1 MINYKMKKLFFG
13 LLLLIVTG
21 CQSSRSDISEMRI
34 TESSPDHIR
43 IMSTA
48 PFLDTGAGDF
58 TKLEL
63 AGAHCAKYG
72 KYYFFY
78 ASDFNR
84 SGTNYVCGTSPPRS
98 GEVIL
103 TNFVYGAQ
111 TQAVN
116 TVDNKKTCKDFGYK
130 EGTDKF
136 ADCMLELTKLS
147 ARQNHQSPTG
157 NNGVSD
163 AMREANQIE
172 RAKVLL
178 DLGKTLRTPA
188 TPQGS
193 APTPQTNCR
202 VNPVNGY
209 LNCW

>member
-1 MINYKMKKLFFG
+1 MKKIFWG

-48 PFLDTGAGDF
+48 PFIDTAAGDF

-78 ASDFNR
+78 AYDFNR
-84 SGTNYVCGTSPPRS
+84 SGTNYVCGTSPPRN
-98 GEVIL
+98 GELIL
-103 TNFVYGAQ
+103 TNYVYGSQ
-111 TQAVN
+111 TQVINVN
-116 TVDNKKTCKDFGYK
+116 DNKKTCKDFGYK

-147 ARQNHQSPTG
+147 SRQNQQSPTT
-157 NNGVSD
+157 NNGIAD

-172 RAKVLL
+172 RSKVLL
-178 DLGKTLRTPA
+178 DLSKRLNPPA
-188 TPQGS
+188 QPSTNCTTTAFGNILN
-193 APTPQTNCR
+193 TNCR
-202 VNPVNGY
+202 
-209 LNCW
+209 